1 MVSIGYLIIIVTTA
15 TGFFSAVR
23 YFTFIVEGISIE
35 SLKRN
40 FFMDRVLGRDRIRI
54 KKREKETD

>member
-15 TGFFSAVR
+15 TGFLRAIR

-40 FFMDRVLGRDRIRI
+40 FFMDRVLGRDGIRI